1 VEVQAKNSNFV
12 KHTLKKKHYKRKE
25 SSQTLALTIALFYS
39 SLKIARSSILHMNC
53 QQKALVK
60 DTQNNAHM
68 AKKFSAHSKLP
79 HKS

>member
-1 VEVQAKNSNFV
+1 VQARNNNFV
-12 KHTLKKKHYKRKE
+12 KHTLKKKHYKRKK
-25 SSQTLALTIALFYS
+25 SSQTLALTIAFFS
-39 SLKIARSSILHMNC
+39 SLKIAKNSILHMNC